1 MLAPNLSICPPDHAW
16 CEMFQKIVFGWMQ
29 VALLELDFMW
39 CIISS
44 GWLTVAVTERY
55 EDDRYKIDVDNIQ
68 NQTYIT
74 KF

>member
-1 MLAPNLSICPPDHAW
+1 
-16 CEMFQKIVFGWMQ
+16 MFQKIVFGWMQ

-39 CIISS
+39 CIIT
-44 GWLTVAVTERY
+44 GWMTVAVTERY

-68 NQTYIT
+68 NQIYLT

>member
-1 MLAPNLSICPPDHAW
+1 
-16 CEMFQKIVFGWMQ
+16 MFQKIVFGWMQ

-44 GWLTVAVTERY
+44 GWLTVTVTERY

-68 NQTYIT
+68 NQIYLT